1 MISIHTALTKKL
13 GLKTPIISAPMAF
26 ASTPEMAAAVTAA
39 GGLGCIGA
47 GFDST
52 TLLKSKIQKIRT
64 ALGIASGEP
73 VPLAIGFIGWIL
85 DMTEPSD
92 DPRLLAI
99 LDEHPTAIWFAFSK
113 DLGRYITQVHDH
125 DKKHGRKTF
134 IFVQVGSVA
143 SALRYAPE
151 CDCLVVQGNEAGGHG
166 NSDAPPMFTL
176 LQAVLRAVPSGPMI
190 VAAGGI
196 STGPQI
202 AALLTMGAAGVVV
215 GTRFL
220 FTPECEYAQE
230 KKAVLLKADLNA
242 TVRTLAYDDVG
253 RTNGWPPNHNGRAIR
268 NQIMDDLNQGLSLEE
283 RITKFD
289 ESMAKGEDS
298 RLIIWAGVGVGL
310 TSELKATADVL
321 HELHQET
328 IHTLKRGIRLLETP
342 VLSATS

>member
-1 MISIHTALTKKL
+1 
-13 GLKTPIISAPMAF
+13 
-26 ASTPEMAAAVTAA
+26 MAAAVTAA
-39 GGLGCIGA
+39 GGSMHWLTCRSI

-52 TLLKSKIQKIRT
+52 TLLKSKIQTIRT

-99 LDEHPTAIWFAFSK
+99 LDELPTAIWFAFSK

-134 IFVQVGSVA
+134 IF
-143 SALRYAPE
+143 ALRYAPE

-190 VAAGGI
+190 AAAGGI
-196 STGPQI
+196 SSGRQI

-253 RTNGWPPNHNGRAIR
+253 RTNGWPPNHDGRAIR

-289 ESMAKGEDS
+289 ESTAKGEDS

-310 TSELKATADVL
+310 TSELKAAADVL
-321 HELHQET
+321 HEMHQET
-328 IHTLKRGIRLLETP
+328 IHTLKSGTRLLETS
-342 VLSATS
+342 VSSATS

>member
-1 MISIHTALTKKL
+1 MIPINTALTKGL
-13 GLKTPIISAPMAF
+13 GLKTPIISAPM
-26 ASTPEMAAAVTAA
+26 AAVTAA

-52 TLLKSKIQKIRT
+52 TLLKSKIQTIRT

-73 VPLAIGFIGWIL
+73 VPLAIRFIGWIL

-99 LDEHPTAIWFAFSK
+99 LDELPTAIWFAFSK

-176 LQAVLRAVPSGPMI
+176 LQAVLRAVLSSPMI
-190 VAAGGI
+190 AAASGI
-196 STGPQI
+196 SSGRQI

-220 FTPECEYAQE
+220 LTPECEYAQE
-230 KKAVLLKADLNA
+230 KKSVLLKAGLNA
-242 TVRTLAYDDVG
+242 TVRTLAYDD
-253 RTNGWPPNHNGRAIR
+253 
-268 NQIMDDLNQGLSLEE
+268 IMDDLNQGLSLEE
-283 RITKFD
+283 HILKFD
-289 ESMAKGEDS
+289 ESRAKGEDS

-310 TSELKATADVL
+310 TSELKAAADVL

-328 IHTLKRGIRLLETP
+328 IHTLKSGARLVDTS
-342 VLSATS
+342 VSSATS